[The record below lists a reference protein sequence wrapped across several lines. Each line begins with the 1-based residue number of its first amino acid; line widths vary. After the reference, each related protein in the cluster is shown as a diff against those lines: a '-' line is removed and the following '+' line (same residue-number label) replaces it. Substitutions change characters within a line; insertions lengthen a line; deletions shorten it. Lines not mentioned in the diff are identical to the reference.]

1 MGKSKALLLFACV
14 SPGLIQSAWAADL
27 YIPPPA
33 PLPPRF
39 EMPAQNLLGATDGYY
54 LRGDIGVGLT
64 QHTITSTFSLPV
76 PDARFDSSYIG
87 DSTFVRLGFGRQFG
101 AWIRSDVTF
110 EYRGSS
116 SISATESYNQ
126 GAFFTPPSA
135 IRSYDSYIG
144 HISHG
149 VFLLNGYADLGTW
162 QRISPFVGLGV
173 GYAMHR
179 VPDLKD
185 SGGVSAINSTSYGV
199 GGFGYAS
206 ATTSSSL
213 AWAGTAGLGY
223 QVNENLKLEVAYRY
237 LNLGTSKSGAIK
249 CLTQP
254 VATCANEVQSYKI
267 SSHDFSLGMRWMLGG
282 NVNYQQ
288 QAKFE
293 MSSAHAK
300 SNMKMSKETSYD
312 GGSAYPNVSRNNYA
326 AAGPAEI
333 DPRIPVTT
341 QSTKANLATT
351 VIPLLPETTEL
362 SKADLPAQPAKGKKA
377 QPRKGETVSS
387 NTIQITPDRLY

>member
-1 MGKSKALLLFACV
+1 MGKSKALFLVACV
-14 SPGLIQSAWAADL
+14 TPGLMQSAWAADL

-33 PLPPRF
+33 PQPPRM
-39 EMPAQNLLGATDGYY
+39 EMPGQNLFATVDGYY

-64 QHTITSTFSLPV
+64 QHTVTSAFTLAV
-76 PDARFDSSYIG
+76 PDARFDSSSIS

-101 AWIRSDVTF
+101 TWIRSDLTF

-116 SISATESYNQ
+116 TISATESYNQ
-126 GAFFTPPSA
+126 GAFFTPPST
-135 IRSYDSYIG
+135 IRGYDSYSG

-149 VFLLNGYADLGTW
+149 VFMLNGYADLGTW
-162 QRISPFVGLGV
+162 QRISPFVGFGL
-173 GYAMHR
+173 GYALHR

-185 SGGVSAINSTSYGV
+185 TGGVSAINSTSYGI
-199 GGFGYAS
+199 GGFGFAN
-206 ATTSSSL
+206 ANTSSSL

-223 QVNENLKLEVAYRY
+223 QVNENLKLEVGYRY

-254 VATCANEVQSYKI
+254 ASTCANEVQSYKI

-282 NVNYQQ
+282 SVNYQQ

-293 MSSAHAK
+293 MNSGRAK
-300 SNMKMSKETSYD
+300 PTMKMAKETSYEAA
-312 GGSAYPNVSRNNYA
+312 SAYPNVSRNNYA

-333 DPRIPVTT
+333 DPRIPLTT
-341 QSTKANLATT
+341 QSTKGNSGTT
-351 VIPLLPETTEL
+351 VIPLLPETNEL
-362 SKADLPAQPAKGKKA
+362 SKADLPAQTAKGKKA
-377 QPRKGETVSS
+377 QPHKSESVSS
-387 NTIQITPDRLY
+387 NTMQITPERLY